1 VNLFSNPPLQQKSA
15 LALALDLRFKEKN
28 IHLDPLTSK
37 YDKYKTCTW
46 SVKNYPALEY
56 EEGTVSYDAR
66 YPGIILASN
75 HFKFMMKREI

>member
-1 VNLFSNPPLQQKSA
+1 
-15 LALALDLRFKEKN
+15 
-28 IHLDPLTSK
+28 LTSK